1 MRFLMRRL
9 CNRPKKRERLMLSN
23 DIATIAAH
31 GAMSEFLLIAGA
43 AQGIV
48 GSLWATDAAEPTTTM
63 IGVEVA
69 GVGAAAAGV
78 GVGVAGTTAT
88 TAEAAGITAEIG
100 TIAAVGT
107 AVAAGAEE
115 AGAVVGEN
123 ITEIGVRAGA
133 LVVVPPEVLLEEEA
147 LPVWVEAPAWAVL
160 VAGTM
165 VVPVWAD
172 LVAAAD
178 LLGWE
183 DLPVA
188 EVLPAVDLLVA
199 VAPPV
204 VDLRGTST

>member
-23 DIATIAAH
+23 DIATTAAH

-88 TAEAAGITAEIG
+88 IAEAAGITAE
-100 TIAAVGT
+100 VGT